1 MSDYGSKRKTVVA
14 LLLLL
19 ILILGICCFTTTNS
33 SVELLVPSLAFLFV
47 LLVDPRPSTPGWQQ
61 CAAPSVKPY
70 IPAAPDRAP
79 PA

>member
-1 MSDYGSKRKTVVA
+1 MSYYGSKRKTVVA

-19 ILILGICCFTTTNS
+19 ILILGICCFTTNNS
-33 SVELLVPSLAFLFV
+33 SVELLVPTLAFLFV
-47 LLVDPRPSTPGWQQ
+47 LLVDPRPSTEWQQ
-61 CAAPSVKPY
+61 CAAPPLEPY